1 MARSIVARL
10 ALTVPVLLLVS
21 LLVFSLLL
29 LIPGDPAL
37 VILGPDASPADVR
50 RLSRELGTDRPI
62 VVQYA
67 AWLGRALVGDL
78 GRSPRTGQLV
88 VAAVGER
95 LPPTVEL
102 AVLGMVLA
110 MVGGGVLGL
119 AAGWRP
125 GSLVDRATAW
135 LATLG
140 IAIPTFLL
148 AILLILWLSLRTGLL
163 PPSGY
168 VPLRESVAGNLRAMV
183 LPAMTVAATMA
194 AVIARVVRSSVLETR
209 GELYVVTARA
219 KGLSE
224 AAIYLRHV
232 LRNALV
238 PILAVTGLQV
248 GRLMGGMVITETMFA
263 IPGIGRL
270 AVDSVLARD
279 FLTVQGVVLVMA
291 LWVLLANLL
300 VDALSLVVDPRITRV

>member
-1 MARSIVARL
+1 MAMSIVARL
-10 ALTVPVLLLVS
+10 ALTVPVLLMVS
-21 LLVFSLLL
+21 LLVFALLL
-29 LIPGDPAL
+29 LLPGDPAL

-62 VVQYA
+62 IVQYA
-67 AWLGRALVGDL
+67 AWLGRALTGDL
-78 GRSPRTGQLV
+78 GRSPRTGQPV

-95 LPPTVEL
+95 LAPTVEL
-102 AVLGMVLA
+102 AVLGMVIA
-110 MVGGGVLGL
+110 IAAGGSLGL

-148 AILLILWLSLRTGLL
+148 AILLILWLSLRAGLL

-168 VPLRESVAGNLRAMV
+168 VPLRESVAGNLRSMV
-183 LPAMTVAATMA
+183 LPALTVAATMA
-194 AVIARVVRSSVLETR
+194 AVITRVVRASMLETR

-224 AAIYLRHV
+224 GAIYLRHV

-300 VDALSLVVDPRITRV
+300 VDALNLVVDPRITRL

>member
-1 MARSIVARL
+1 MTGSIVARL

-29 LIPGDPAL
+29 LLPGDPAL
-37 VILGPDASPADVR
+37 VILGSDASPADVR
-50 RLSRELGTDRPI
+50 RLSHELGTDRPI
-62 VVQYA
+62 IVQYA
-67 AWLGRALVGDL
+67 AWLGRALTGDL
-78 GRSPRTGQLV
+78 GRSPRTGQPV
-88 VAAVGER
+88 VAAVRER
-95 LPPTVEL
+95 LAPTVEL
-102 AVLGMVLA
+102 AVLSMVLA
-110 MVGGGVLGL
+110 IAAGGSLGL

-148 AILLILWLSLRTGLL
+148 AILLILWLSLRAGLL

-168 VPLRESVAGNLRAMV
+168 VPLRESVAGNLRSMV
-183 LPAMTVAATMA
+183 LPVLTVAATMA
-194 AVIARVVRSSVLETR
+194 AVIARVVRASVLETR

-224 AAIYLRHV
+224 GAIYLRHV

-300 VDALSLVVDPRITRV
+300 VDALNLVVDPRITRL